1 MLFGDQFGK
10 YFGWFDRFNV
20 STVDVKIVNGRYSPC
35 TMCRWWT
42 QCIIPKRG
50 LTNSTLS
57 YMQGS
62 KVTSLKTIFTCTEF
76 TIKDNPNSRGY

>member
-10 YFGWFDRFNV
+10 YFGWFDGFNV
-20 STVDVKIVNGRYSPC
+20 STVDVKIINGRYSPC
-35 TMCRWWT
+35 TICRWWT

-50 LTNSTLS
+50 LVNRTRS
-57 YMQGS
+57 YGPDI
-62 KVTSLKTIFTCTEF
+62 KTVFRCVEF